1 MTRSQRLNVTWF
13 TFQMINLLLFST
25 VIDQNKI
32 ATKW

>member
-1 MTRSQRLNVTWF
+1 MTRSQRLNVTRF